1 MMLVQIPN
9 AIFGPVML
17 AWRKQPDNLVLTARA
32 FQAMVDR
39 AIDHDLADPEFVS
52 HCSITS
58 QRLRGKNV
66 NT

>member
-9 AIFGPVML
+9 AIFWLVMM

-39 AIDHDLADPEFVS
+39 AIDHDLADLEFVS

-58 QRLRGKNV
+58 QKIRA
-66 NT
+66 